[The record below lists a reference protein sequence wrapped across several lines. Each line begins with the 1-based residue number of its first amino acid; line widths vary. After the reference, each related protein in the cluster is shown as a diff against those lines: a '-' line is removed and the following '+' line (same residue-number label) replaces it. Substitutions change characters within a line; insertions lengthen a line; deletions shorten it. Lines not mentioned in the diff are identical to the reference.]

1 MKYHFMH
8 GEIVPESQAVIPVF
22 DLGFIRGY
30 GVFDFFTV
38 NQGVPVFLNEHLTR
52 FLNSANQVNLVSP
65 FGIKE
70 LRKHVLELI
79 ARNKMITGTIKVIL
93 TGGLSSN
100 GFDPDGSNQFMIL
113 AGDLIFPV
121 AEEGDIKPFRLK
133 TIDYVRETPGVKS
146 LNYLVPL
153 IHWNES
159 KAAGFHDLLYVHDGW
174 VSETSRANLF
184 AVTHDNI
191 LVTPAEGILAG
202 VTRAH
207 IIHLAKPFMPV
218 EIRPLT
224 LQEALH
230 CKSVFLTSTTKKIRP
245 VSQIDGHVFSS
256 TESWEPAGKLLQ
268 ELKSMEHQYILEFLQ
283 HQE

>member
-1 MKYHFMH
+1 MH

>member
-52 FLNSANQVNLVSP
+52 FLNSANQVNLVCP
-65 FGIKE
+65 YGIKE

-100 GFDPDGSNQFMIL
+100 GFDPDGLNQLMIL

-133 TIDYVRETPGVKS
+133 TIDYVRETPSVKS

>member
-1 MKYHFMH
+1 MKYHFIQ

-22 DLGFIRGY
+22 DLGFLRGY

-38 NQGVPVFLNEHLTR
+38 NQSVPVFLQEHLTR
-52 FLNSANQVNLVSP
+52 FLNSAKQVNLVCP
-65 FGIKE
+65 YGIKE
-70 LRKHVLELI
+70 MGKHILELI
-79 ARNKMITGTIKVIL
+79 ARNKMVTGTIKVIL
-93 TGGLSSN
+93 TGGISSN
-100 GFDPDGSNQFMIL
+100 GFDPDGPHRLTIL

-121 AEEGDIKPFRLK
+121 AEEGDVKPFRLK

-174 VSETSRANLF
+174 ISETSRANLF
-184 AVTHDNI
+184 AVTYDNI
-191 LVTPAEGILAG
+191 LVTPSEGILAG

-207 IIHLAKPFMPV
+207 IIHLAKPFMKV
-218 EIRPLT
+218 EIRPLS

-245 VSQIDGHVFSS
+245 VSQIDGQVFSS
-256 TESWEPAGKLLQ
+256 TDCWEPAGRLLQ
-268 ELKSMEHQYILEFLQ
+268 ELKSMEQQYILDFLR
-283 HQE
+283 HHE